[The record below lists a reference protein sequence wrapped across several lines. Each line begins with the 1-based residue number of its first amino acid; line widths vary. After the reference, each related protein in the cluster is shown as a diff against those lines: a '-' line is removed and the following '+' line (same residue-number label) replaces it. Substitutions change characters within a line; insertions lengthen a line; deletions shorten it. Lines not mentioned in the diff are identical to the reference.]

1 MLLRDFTPLEGII
14 VHAFLSRKDIAD
26 ILVKLASEPRS
37 DSPRASDGVFFFSI
51 PLPFS
56 SDKGTLKKGDFI
68 VCMTPGYIN

>member
-37 DSPRASDGVFFFSI
+37 DSPKAPDGIFCFQFHYLLAQI
-51 PLPFS
+51 REHW
-56 SDKGTLKKGDFI
+56 KKGDFI
-68 VCMTPGYIN
+68 VCMTPGYIS